1 MNCKLGGLP
10 WMIDMPL
17 TGLMTI
23 GYDVCHDPKDKKAS
37 WGAVVA
43 TMDLKKRNCQFFS
56 AVNRHTNAEVN
67 KLYLQKSLTFS
78 FRFQLNKFFYR
89 FMH

>member
-43 TMDLKKRNCQFFS
+43 TMDLKKKNCQFFS
-56 AVNRHTNAEVN
+56 AVNRHTNTEVN
-67 KLYLQKSLTFS
+67 NNNKYLLPTYKKLSHSHFI
-78 FRFQLNKFFYR
+78 FN
-89 FMH
+89 